1 LTHTKTGEEALKF
14 LEAEIK
20 KQNLENIYNLELS
33 IIPILD
39 KMHENG
45 ILVDREKLQ
54 DILQRSEK
62 EKDILVKEI
71 YKQAGR
77 EFNINSPKQMKEIL
91 FEDLK
96 IEAKQKKTAK
106 GNVSVNAEVLEKMK
120 DLHPIIS
127 HILKYREV
135 EKSINTYLEPLLLH
149 SSFDGKIH
157 TTFSIPSSNTGRLSS
172 LNPNMQNIPI
182 RGENGG
188 ELRSCFIASP
198 GFVLLSA
205 DYSQIELRVAA
216 ILSGDEYLAKT
227 FEEEKDVHT
236 MVAANM
242 FSVAENE
249 VTKDMRR
256 AAKAM
261 NFGIIYG
268 MGVNSIKEDLQI
280 DRKQAQEFYDSYT
293 KTVWTLMKYLKATI
307 EKAKQVGYTETL
319 FGRRTK
325 ISSLYSGLPFIRAA
339 GERAAMNAPIQGS
352 ATGDIIKYALL
363 DFQKVIE
370 KNNLQETVKPILQIH
385 DELLYEVKEE
395 KVNEVA
401 ELLKNTMQ
409 NVLEKHKNEI
419 AETYKNNNLKI
430 PLLVNVKWGNSWGI

>member
-1 LTHTKTGEEALKF
+1 VVELCDEFNFKSIKNRLTNNGFSPSPLEKVADRPDEGSGKNQTLNPAFSKGEGAEHPKIEQILENVFDTGTLKKAQIAIWILNRDETHAEASRILHLTHTKTGEEALKF

-198 GFVLLSA
+198 GFVFAQFLSTC
-205 DYSQIELRVAA
+205 QR
-216 ILSGDEYLAKT
+216 
-227 FEEEKDVHT
+227 
-236 MVAANM
+236 
-242 FSVAENE
+242 
-249 VTKDMRR
+249 
-256 AAKAM
+256 
-261 NFGIIYG
+261 
-268 MGVNSIKEDLQI
+268 
-280 DRKQAQEFYDSYT
+280 
-293 KTVWTLMKYLKATI
+293 
-307 EKAKQVGYTETL
+307 L
-319 FGRRTK
+319 F
-325 ISSLYSGLPFIRAA
+325 
-339 GERAAMNAPIQGS
+339 
-352 ATGDIIKYALL
+352 
-363 DFQKVIE
+363 
-370 KNNLQETVKPILQIH
+370 
-385 DELLYEVKEE
+385 
-395 KVNEVA
+395 
-401 ELLKNTMQ
+401 
-409 NVLEKHKNEI
+409 
-419 AETYKNNNLKI
+419 
-430 PLLVNVKWGNSWGI
+430 